1 MPYTILTYC
10 HCMCHNNPLSY
21 IYTDIGEGMQGVG
34 ESFKLPK
41 GKGRVILKFWR
52 IFIVFTAPELY
63 PFLPAFFLFSNN
75 PGNNVK
81 TKNYKK
87 IFKVLTLSTTTLTK
101 KFRARLWPF

>member
-1 MPYTILTYC
+1 MLYTILTYC

-63 PFLPAFFLFSNN
+63 PFLPAFFF
-75 PGNNVK
+75 
-81 TKNYKK
+81 
-87 IFKVLTLSTTTLTK
+87 IFKQSWQQCKNEKLQK
-101 KFRARLWPF
+101 DF